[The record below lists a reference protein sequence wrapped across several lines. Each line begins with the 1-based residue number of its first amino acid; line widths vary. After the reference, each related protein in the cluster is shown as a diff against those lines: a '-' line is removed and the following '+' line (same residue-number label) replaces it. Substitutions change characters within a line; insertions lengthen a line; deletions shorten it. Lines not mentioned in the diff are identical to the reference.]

1 MNELEGIEKE
11 KKKMIEANWF
21 TNFQNLKQY
30 VL

>member
-1 MNELEGIEKE
+1 MNELERIEKE